1 MPGKGF
7 TKESKVLVIDDDSG
21 VRGFL
26 ENFLK
31 AKGYNNVLA
40 ESTGEGGIRAVEEE
54 ADVKLVLL
62 DVILPDMSGIDVLR
76 KIKDVNKEIKVIM
89 VTGHPDEAMVKEA
102 VKAGAHDY
110 IIKPFNMFYLEL
122 VLLTKLIQLKLK

>member
-21 VRGFL
+21 VRSFL
-26 ENFLK
+26 QNFLK

-40 ESTGEGGIRAVEEE
+40 ESTGKGGIRAAEEE

-122 VLLTKLIQLKLK
+122 VLLTKLIQLKLR